1 MSVFSKNISSPEK
14 SFFHWLMPRWNYSP
28 WIFLLALLVC
38 YAVSVNVRYQQFVSW
53 QKNPKAYFVGDR
65 PMMTT
70 LDAPYWLRMA
80 REYNEGI
87 YGKEELRNYPS
98 GSIEFSEKQDGR
110 IPDEFRTAKEL
121 NEKTK
126 EKIIHYRDVPMLS
139 FLIAKLV
146 PFFGG
151 NYYLA
156 GTLIIPWLASLFMI
170 PLGIYFYRIGF
181 PSAGLLGGLVAT
193 FCSEYFTRS
202 SIGRID
208 TDMLNLF
215 FPVLASLFI
224 LEAYQSKTQK
234 NVLLFSALAGLA
246 LFLFGWWYSKPGFTM
261 AYFAVL
267 LASLILAR
275 VKIHIIAVCSLLF
288 ALFAHPD
295 FFSSGTGSVF
305 HFFKMYWV
313 FEDAVPILLEDKGT
327 SPASFPN
334 VVQTI
339 SEAARVPMS
348 EVLRQV
354 LINPLAG
361 WLGFLGFALL
371 AFLRWRVLIPLLPM
385 LALGLLGFQ
394 TSRRFIMFLAPLIGV
409 GLGFLLSLGLFW
421 ILEILKTTIKTN
433 ESAIE
438 NQNQN
443 QKNSGQPESIK
454 ISTSKKEK
462 QKENTKQKNQNL
474 ESSGRIKQ
482 PSSSNFDLSKWITQ
496 SWFREV
502 LVYGSTAVLFFGIST
517 QTAISFVPRPS
528 IPTPLYATFDE
539 VSKRVPPD
547 SALLTWWDFGYALT
561 DTTKLATFHDGGA
574 QFSPK
579 TYFIARGL
587 ISPEPNELS
596 NITQYLA
603 TEGNRG
609 INDNN
614 SSPEALLEAVRN
626 PVDTPWDPVYLLFT
640 ADMIGKYGAFSKI
653 GSWNLAKGGSQPKG
667 YQNLSCQSIEENVMT
682 CGKTKIDLNQGRI
695 NQRVPLKRVVQVMGG
710 RMVGEKKYPNRNGYT
725 LQIIM
730 ANSRQFSEVQLME
743 DDVYLS
749 NFNQMFLLGKFD
761 PEYFEE
767 TLNAFPM
774 SRLFRFKF
782 PQKSSSAP

>member
-70 LDAPYWLRMA
+70 LDAPYWLRWA

-87 YGKEELRNYPS
+87 YGKDELRNYPS
-98 GSIEFSEKQDGR
+98 GSSEFSEKQNGR
-110 IPDEFRTAKEL
+110 IPDEFRTVKRTE
-121 NEKTK
+121 
-126 EKIIHYRDVPMLS
+126 EKIIRYRDVPMLS
-139 FLIAKLV
+139 FLIAKVV

-181 PSAGLLGGLVAT
+181 PSAGLLGGLIAT

-224 LEAYQSKTQK
+224 LEAYQAKTHK

-246 LFLFGWWYSKPGFTM
+246 LFLFGWWYNKPGFTM

-295 FFSSGTGSVF
+295 FFSSGTGSVISF
-305 HFFKMYWV
+305 LENYWV
-313 FEDAVPILLEDKGT
+313 FEDSVQVVVEDNGT
-327 SPASFPN
+327 NPASFPN
-334 VVQTI
+334 VFQTI

-354 LINPLAG
+354 LINPLTG
-361 WLGFLGFALL
+361 WLGFLCFALL

-421 ILEILKTTIKTN
+421 ILEILRTTIKTN

-438 NQNQN
+438 NHNQN

-454 ISTSKKEK
+454 ISTSKKGK

-474 ESSGRIKQ
+474 ESSGQMKQ
-482 PSSSNFDLSKWITQ
+482 PSSSNYDLLKWITQ
-496 SWFREV
+496 SWFREA

-517 QTAISFVPRPS
+517 QTAISFVPHPS

-561 DTTKLATFHDGGA
+561 DATKLATFHDGGA

>member
-1 MSVFSKNISSPEK
+1 M
-14 SFFHWLMPRWNYSP
+14 
-28 WIFLLALLVC
+28 ALLVC

-87 YGKEELRNYPS
+87 YGKDELRNYPS
-98 GSIEFSEKQDGR
+98 GSSEFSEKQNGR
-110 IPDEFRTAKEL
+110 IPDEFRTVKRTE
-121 NEKTK
+121 
-126 EKIIHYRDVPMLS
+126 EKIIRYRDVPMLS
-139 FLIAKLV
+139 FLIAKVV

-181 PSAGLLGGLVAT
+181 PSAGLLGGLIAT

-224 LEAYQSKTQK
+224 LEAYQAKTHK

-246 LFLFGWWYSKPGFTM
+246 LFLFGWWYNKPGFTM

-295 FFSSGTGSVF
+295 FFSSGTGSVISF
-305 HFFKMYWV
+305 LKNYWV
-313 FEDAVPILLEDKGT
+313 FEDSVQVVVEDNGT
-327 SPASFPN
+327 NPASFPN
-334 VVQTI
+334 VFQTI

-354 LINPLAG
+354 LINPLTG

-421 ILEILKTTIKTN
+421 ILEILRTTIKTN
-433 ESAIE
+433 ESLIE
-438 NQNQN
+438 NQN

-454 ISTSKKEK
+454 ISTSKKGK

-474 ESSGRIKQ
+474 EPSGQMKQ
-482 PSSSNFDLSKWITQ
+482 MSSSNFDLPKWLTQ
-496 SWFREV
+496 PWFRET
-502 LVYGSTAVLFFGIST
+502 LVYGSTALLFFGIST

-561 DTTKLATFHDGGA
+561 DATKLATFHDGGA

-682 CGKTKIDLNQGRI
+682 CGKTKVDLNQGRI

-730 ANSRQFSEVQLME
+730 ANPRQFSEVQLME

>member
-1 MSVFSKNISSPEK
+1 MEDN
-14 SFFHWLMPRWNYSP
+14 
-28 WIFLLALLVC
+28 
-38 YAVSVNVRYQQFVSW
+38 
-53 QKNPKAYFVGDR
+53 
-65 PMMTT
+65 
-70 LDAPYWLRMA
+70 
-80 REYNEGI
+80 
-87 YGKEELRNYPS
+87 
-98 GSIEFSEKQDGR
+98 
-110 IPDEFRTAKEL
+110 
-121 NEKTK
+121 
-126 EKIIHYRDVPMLS
+126 
-139 FLIAKLV
+139 
-146 PFFGG
+146 
-151 NYYLA
+151 
-156 GTLIIPWLASLFMI
+156 GT
-170 PLGIYFYRIGF
+170 
-181 PSAGLLGGLVAT
+181 
-193 FCSEYFTRS
+193 
-202 SIGRID
+202 
-208 TDMLNLF
+208 N
-215 FPVLASLFI
+215 
-224 LEAYQSKTQK
+224 
-234 NVLLFSALAGLA
+234 
-246 LFLFGWWYSKPGFTM
+246 
-261 AYFAVL
+261 
-267 LASLILAR
+267 
-275 VKIHIIAVCSLLF
+275 
-288 ALFAHPD
+288 
-295 FFSSGTGSVF
+295 
-305 HFFKMYWV
+305 
-313 FEDAVPILLEDKGT
+313 
-327 SPASFPN
+327 PASFPN
-334 VVQTI
+334 VFQTI

-354 LINPLAG
+354 LFNPLTG
-361 WLGFLGFALL
+361 WLGFFGFALL

-421 ILEILKTTIKTN
+421 ILEIFRTTIKTN
-433 ESAIE
+433 ESLIE
-438 NQNQN
+438 NQN
-443 QKNSGQPESIK
+443 QKNSEQPESIK
-454 ISTSKKEK
+454 ISTSKKGK
-462 QKENTKQKNQNL
+462 QKEKTKQKNQNL
-474 ESSGRIKQ
+474 ESSGQMKQ
-482 PSSSNFDLSKWITQ
+482 LSSSNFDLPKWITQ
-496 SWFREV
+496 SWFREA

-561 DTTKLATFHDGGA
+561 DATKLATFHDGGA

-596 NITQYLA
+596 NITQYIA

-609 INDNN
+609 INYNN

-626 PVDTPWDPVYLLFT
+626 PDDTPRDRVYLLFT

-667 YQNLSCQSIEENVMT
+667 YQNLSCQSIEGNVMT
-682 CGKTKIDLNQGRI
+682 CGKTKVDLNQGRI

-730 ANSRQFSEVQLME
+730 ANPRQFSEVQLME

>member
-1 MSVFSKNISSPEK
+1 M
-14 SFFHWLMPRWNYSP
+14 
-28 WIFLLALLVC
+28 ALLVC

-53 QKNPKAYFVGDR
+53 QNNPKAYFVGDR

-70 LDAPYWLRMA
+70 LDAPYWLRWA

-87 YGKEELRNYPS
+87 YGKDELRNYPS
-98 GSIEFSEKQDGR
+98 GSIEFAEKQDGR
-110 IPDEFRTAKEL
+110 IQDEFRTAKEL

-394 TSRRFIMFLAPLIGV
+394 TSRRFIMFVAPLIGV
-409 GLGFLLSLGLFW
+409 GLGFFLSLGLFW

-433 ESAIE
+433 ESGIE

-474 ESSGRIKQ
+474 ESSGRMKQ
-482 PSSSNFDLSKWITQ
+482 TSSSNFDLSKWITQ

>member
-1 MSVFSKNISSPEK
+1 
-14 SFFHWLMPRWNYSP
+14 MPRWNYSP
-28 WIFLLALLVC
+28 WVFILALLVC

-70 LDAPYWLRMA
+70 LDAPYWLRLA

-87 YGKEELRNYPS
+87 YGKYELRNYPL
-98 GSIEFSEKQDGR
+98 GSSEFSEKQNSR
-110 IPDEFRTAKEL
+110 IPVEFRTLKESK
-121 NEKTK
+121 ERTD
-126 EKIIHYRDVPMLS
+126 EKIILYQDVPMLS
-139 FLIAKLV
+139 FLIAKTV
-146 PFFGG
+146 PFFGE

-215 FPVLASLFI
+215 FPVLASLLI
-224 LEAYQSKTQK
+224 LEAYQSKTYK
-234 NVLLFSALAGLA
+234 NVLLFSSLAGLS
-246 LFLFGWWYSKPGFTM
+246 LFLFGWWYKAGFTM
-261 AYFAVL
+261 VYFAVL

-275 VKIHIIAVCSLLF
+275 VKFHIIAVCSLLF
-288 ALFAHPD
+288 ALFANPY
-295 FFSSGTGSVF
+295 FFSSGTVNVIGF
-305 HFFKMYWV
+305 LENYWV
-313 FEDAVPILLEDKGT
+313 FEDSVEIVMKENGT
-327 SPASFPN
+327 KSASFPN
-334 VVQTI
+334 VFQTI
-339 SEAARVPMS
+339 SEAGRVPIS

-354 LINPLAG
+354 LINPLTG

-394 TSRRFIMFLAPLIGV
+394 TSRRFIMFLAPFIGV
-409 GLGFLLSLGLFW
+409 GLGFLLSLVLFW
-421 ILEILKTTIKTN
+421 ILEILKTTSKTN
-433 ESAIE
+433 QSEIE
-438 NQNQN
+438 NLS
-443 QKNSGQPESIK
+443 QKNSGQPKSIK
-454 ISTSKKEK
+454 ISSSKKEK
-462 QKENTKQKNQNL
+462 RKESTKQKNQKL
-474 ESSGRIKQ
+474 EPPGQMKQ
-482 PSSSNFDLSKWITQ
+482 TSSSNFDLPKWLTQ
-496 SWFREV
+496 PWFRET
-502 LVYGSTAVLFFGIST
+502 LVYGSTALLFFGISS

-528 IPTPLYATFDE
+528 IATPLYATFDE

-609 INDNN
+609 INYNN

-682 CGKTKIDLNQGRI
+682 CGKTKVDLNQGWI

-730 ANSRQFSEVQLME
+730 ANPRQFSEVQLME

>member
-1 MSVFSKNISSPEK
+1 MSVFSKSKTSSEQ
-14 SFFHWLMPRWNYSP
+14 SFLHWIMPQWKYSP
-28 WIFLLALLVC
+28 WVFTLALLTC
-38 YAVSVNVRYQQFVSW
+38 YAVSVNVRYQQFVTW
-53 QKNPKAYFVGDR
+53 QQNPNAYFVGER

-70 LDAPYWLRMA
+70 LDAPYWLRWA
-80 REYNEGI
+80 REYNEGT
-87 YGKEELRNYPS
+87 YGKDELRGYPAS
-98 GSIEFSEKQDGR
+98 SIEFREKQKERIPQEFRSESDQEAVSEK
-110 IPDEFRTAKEL
+110 KE
-121 NEKTK
+121 
-126 EKIIHYRDVPMLS
+126 IRYRDVPMLS
-139 FLIAKLV
+139 FLISKFV

-151 NYYLA
+151 NYYLT
-156 GTLIIPWLASLFMI
+156 GTLIIPWLASLFI
-170 PLGIYFYRIGF
+170 LPLGIYFYRIGF

-193 FCSEYFTRS
+193 FCSEYYTRS

-224 LEAYQSKTQK
+224 LEVYKSNTLKK
-234 NVLLFSALAGLA
+234 VLFFSAMAGFA
-246 LFLFGWWYSKPGFTM
+246 LFLFGWWYNKPGFTI
-261 AYFAVL
+261 AYFAVIL
-267 LASLILAR
+267 TSLILTKAKLS
-275 VKIHIIAVCSLLF
+275 VIAVCSLLF

-295 FFSSGTGSVF
+295 YFSSGTGSVF

-313 FEDAVPILLEDKGT
+313 FEDAVPILLEDNGT
-327 SPASFPN
+327 NPASFPN

-354 LINPLAG
+354 LINPLTG
-361 WLGFLGFALL
+361 WLGLLGFALL

-385 LALGLLGFQ
+385 LAMGLLGFQ
-394 TSRRFIMFLAPLIGV
+394 SSRRFIMFLAPLIGV
-409 GLGFLLSLGLFW
+409 GLGYLLSLALYWG
-421 ILEILKTTIKTN
+421 LEIIRSAFKS
-433 ESAIE
+433 ESVEI
-438 NQNQN
+438 QNHDFHGSSA
-443 QKNSGQPESIK
+443 KASVDLSPAKKGKRKESGKSQ
-454 ISTSKKEK
+454 KKELK
-462 QKENTKQKNQNL
+462 QEDSGHPTSRIPTGIRL
-474 ESSGRIKQ
+474 WLSS
-482 PSSSNFDLSKWITQ
+482 P
-496 SWFREV
+496 WFREV
-502 LVYGSTAVLFFGIST
+502 LVYGSTALLFFGIST

-547 SALLTWWDFGYALT
+547 AALLTWWDFGYALT
-561 DTTKLATFHDGGA
+561 DATGLATFHDGGA

-587 ISPEPNELS
+587 ISPKQKELS

-603 TEGNRG
+603 TEGNQG
-609 INDNN
+609 ISENN
-614 SSPEALLEAVRN
+614 SSPEALMKAVRS
-626 PVDTPWDPVYLLFT
+626 PVDSPWDPVYLLFT

-653 GSWNLAKGGSQPKG
+653 GSWNLDKGGSNPKG
-667 YQNLSCQSIEENVMT
+667 YQNLSCQSIADNVMT
-682 CGKTKIDLNQGRI
+682 CGNTKIDLNQGRI

-710 RMVGEKKYPNRNGYT
+710 RMIGEKKYGHSTGYT

-730 ANSRQFSEVQLME
+730 ANPRQFSEVQLME
-743 DDVYLS
+743 DDVFFS

-761 PEYFEE
+761 PEFFEE

-782 PQKSSSAP
+782 PQKSSSSP

>member
-28 WIFLLALLVC
+28 WIFILALLVC

-70 LDAPYWLRMA
+70 LDAPYWLRWA

-87 YGKEELRNYPS
+87 YGKDELRNYPS
-98 GSIEFSEKQDGR
+98 GSSEFSEKQNDR
-110 IPDEFRTAKEL
+110 IPHEFRTVKEV
-121 NEKTK
+121 NQRTEEKV
-126 EKIIHYRDVPMLS
+126 IRYRDVPMLS

-224 LEAYQSKTQK
+224 LEAYQAKTHK

-246 LFLFGWWYSKPGFTM
+246 LFLFGWWYNKPGFTM

-295 FFSSGTGSVF
+295 FFSSGTGSVIGF
-305 HFFKMYWV
+305 LKNYWV
-313 FEDAVPILLEDKGT
+313 FEDSVQVVMEDNGT
-327 SPASFPN
+327 NPASFPN
-334 VVQTI
+334 VFQTI

-354 LINPLAG
+354 LINPLTG
-361 WLGFLGFALL
+361 WLGFFGFALL

-421 ILEILKTTIKTN
+421 ILEILRTTIKTN
-433 ESAIE
+433 ESGIE
-438 NQNQN
+438 NQNKN
-443 QKNSGQPESIK
+443 NSGQPESIK
-454 ISTSKKEK
+454 ISTSKKGK

-474 ESSGRIKQ
+474 ESSGQMKQ
-482 PSSSNFDLSKWITQ
+482 PSSSNFDLRKWITQ
-496 SWFREV
+496 PWFREA
-502 LVYGSTAVLFFGIST
+502 LVYGSTALLFFGIST

-547 SALLTWWDFGYALT
+547 SALLTWWDFGFALI
-561 DTTKLATFHDGGA
+561 DATKLATFHDGSS

-682 CGKTKIDLNQGRI
+682 CGKTKVDLNQGRI

-730 ANSRQFSEVQLME
+730 ANPRQFSEVQLME